1 MKKRYILIV
10 LVVFGILFWA
20 LTKAVPKTPVVTIPD
35 TMTPDKAPAEK
46 VDRIVVASPL
56 PESTVS
62 ASPVIIKGRARGTWF
77 FEATAPV
84 DIVNWDGLII
94 GQGYISVDAPYSWM
108 TTDFV
113 PFTGTITYDA
123 TQLGAYKYGWIIM
136 KKDNPSGDPA
146 LDESLEF
153 KILFP

>member
-20 LTKAVPKTPVVTIPD
+20 LTKAVPKTPVVTVPD
-35 TMTPDKAPAEK
+35 TMTPDMTPAEK
-46 VDRIVVASPL
+46 PDRIVVASPL

-62 ASPVIIKGRARGTWF
+62 ASPVTIKGRARGTWF
-77 FEATAPV
+77 FEASAPV

-123 TQLGAYKYGWIIM
+123 TQLGPYKYGWIIM
-136 KKDNPSGDPA
+136 KKDNPSDDPA